1 LTRAGTAP
9 RVAKAAIGSLALL
22 SWLLAASASA
32 AAATQDRPRV
42 LTLERA
48 LALALERNADLQSS
62 NLQVSSAEADKL
74 QARAA
79 VLPRLDFNSSVNR
92 IRNGGG
98 EVTGSFVDPATGNTV
113 PFQSPTQ
120 IFSSFAAG
128 LSLQQVVF
136 DGGKSWNNLQASKL
150 ALAAAREGSEEARL
164 QTTFLVEQRFYELVR
179 AQRQLRVLA
188 EAATRSRDQAE
199 ATQRLFEAGRQTQA
213 DVYAARANRDNDEIN
228 RLGQEARVELARQDL
243 AVAIGADPGEPIA
256 IEEPPRLFEDP
267 TPPPPAGD
275 AVAKALS
282 SRPSLKAFAHMGE
295 SQRRA
300 ADAASGDYWPAISVG
315 VGFSRQTQDF
325 GTFTSSPDKA
335 STLSVGV
342 TLTWNLF
349 NGFATTAQVTKAQVQ
364 ALQAE
369 NDLRDARRRIAVEV
383 KKAVTQ
389 LAVARQ
395 LAQVATR
402 SEENAREGLRLAR
415 TRQEV
420 GAGTQLEVRDA
431 ELKLTQSQL
440 ARVAALVGGREA
452 EAALRRAMGGS

>member
-1 LTRAGTAP
+1 M
-9 RVAKAAIGSLALL
+9 LALL
-22 SWLLAASASA
+22 SLLLAALANADA
-32 AAATQDRPRV
+32 APQDRPRV
-42 LTLERA
+42 LTLEHA
-48 LALALERNADLQSS
+48 LALALERNADLRRSA
-62 NLQVSSAEADKL
+62 LQVSSAEADKL

-79 VLPRLDFNSSVNR
+79 ILPRLDFNASVSRN
-92 IRNGGG
+92 RNGGG
-98 EVTGSFVDPATGNTV
+98 EVTGSFVDPTTGNTV
-113 PFQSPTQ
+113 LLRSPTQ
-120 IFSSFAAG
+120 VFSSYTAG
-128 LSLQQVVF
+128 LNLQQLIF
-136 DGGKSWNNLQASKL
+136 DGGKWWNNLEAGNL
-150 ALAAAREGSEEARL
+150 ALAAARESSEEARL

-179 AQRQLRVLA
+179 TQRQLRVLT
-188 EAATRSRDQAE
+188 EAAARSRDQAE

-213 DVYAARANRDNDEIN
+213 DVYAARANRDNDEVN
-228 RLGQEARVELARQDL
+228 RLAQEARVELARQDL
-243 AVAIGADPGEPIA
+243 AVAIGADPSESIA
-256 IEEPPRLFEDP
+256 VEEPPRLFEEP
-267 TPPPPAGD
+267 APPPPADD

-282 SRPSLKAFAHMGE
+282 SRPSLKAFAHAAE

-300 ADAASGDYWPAISVG
+300 AAAASGDYWPAISLAAG
-315 VGFSRQTQDF
+315 YNRQTWDF
-325 GTFTSSPDKA
+325 GAFTSSPDKA

-342 TLTWNLF
+342 IMTWNLF

-369 NDLRDARRRIAVEV
+369 NDLRSARTSIAADVE
-383 KKAVTQ
+383 KAIAQ

-402 SEENAREGLRLAR
+402 AEENAREGLRLAR

-440 ARVAALVGGREA
+440 ARVGALVGGREA